1 MQLRYLYQNCLYN
14 NNKYIK
20 YDAACQNQAL
30 LTKIG
35 FHVIEQ
41 HCFTISFHLK

>member
-1 MQLRYLYQNCLYN
+1 MQLRYWYQNCLYN
-14 NNKYIK
+14 NYKYKK

-35 FHVIEQ
+35 IHVIKQE
-41 HCFTISFHLK
+41 